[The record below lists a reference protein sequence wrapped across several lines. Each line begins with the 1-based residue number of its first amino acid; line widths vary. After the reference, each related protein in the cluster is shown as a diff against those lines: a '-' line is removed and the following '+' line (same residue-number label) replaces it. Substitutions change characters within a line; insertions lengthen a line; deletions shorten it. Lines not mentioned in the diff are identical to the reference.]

1 MNDEHSNMCAWA
13 FKFQTPRTAYTS
25 PLQPNTFYLDC
36 YRIGKYSKS
45 IQASMPSEASGVDKQ
60 ESATSIVSQAAPEAP
75 SLSTRPLQA
84 PSANANERAGLSQ
97 SGCVL
102 TAMTADFGL
111 WRL

>member
-1 MNDEHSNMCAWA
+1 
-13 FKFQTPRTAYTS
+13 
-25 PLQPNTFYLDC
+25 
-36 YRIGKYSKS
+36 
-45 IQASMPSEASGVDKQ
+45 MPSEASGVDKQ

-111 WRL
+111 WRLSKSPH

>member
-1 MNDEHSNMCAWA
+1 MH
-13 FKFQTPRTAYTS
+13 
-25 PLQPNTFYLDC
+25 
-36 YRIGKYSKS
+36 
-45 IQASMPSEASGVDKQ
+45 SEASGVDKQ

-111 WRL
+111 WRLSKSHH